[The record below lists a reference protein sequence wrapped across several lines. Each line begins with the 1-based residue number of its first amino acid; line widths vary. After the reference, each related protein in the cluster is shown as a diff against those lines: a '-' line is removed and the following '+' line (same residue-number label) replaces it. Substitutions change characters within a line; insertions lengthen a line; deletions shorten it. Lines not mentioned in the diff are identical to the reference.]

1 MVRAVSVVFAL
12 LVALAPSVMA
22 HHSPAAFDRTK
33 RVTLA
38 GTVKDFRW
46 QNPHTWLEVDV
57 PAEGGGTESWVVE
70 MTSPTYLVRA
80 GWKSTSVK
88 PGDKVSVVVN
98 PVRAGDVR
106 AGIFIEITLP
116 DGRKLGEQPA
126 RLGASPK

>member
-1 MVRAVSVVFAL
+1 MLRAIAV
-12 LVALAPSVMA
+12 VALVVGLSAATAA

-33 RVTLA
+33 RVTLT

-57 PAEGGGTESWVVE
+57 PNASGVVETWVVE

-98 PVRAGDVR
+98 PVKAGDVR

-126 RLGASPK
+126 RLGASAK